1 MEMASLN
8 KRATHME
15 QTEIIRTN
23 EAERD
28 VLNSALEILS
38 PDTDEDIEVLE
49 LLTQRVMLSTHEA
62 DLVDIEMTYG
72 EMVLAIAAL
81 DVLDPDEF
89 EARDTAMELRDRIA
103 VVCEQMEPDAP
114 DL

>member
-1 MEMASLN
+1 M
-8 KRATHME
+8 
-15 QTEIIRTN
+15 QPTETIRTN

-62 DLVDIEMTYG
+62 DLVDIEMSG
-72 EMVLAIAAL
+72 AEMELAIAAL

-89 EARDTAMELRDRIA
+89 EARDTATELRDRIA
-103 VVCEQMEPDAP
+103 VVYAEMEPDAP